1 VAITYVGHIIK
12 MALQELEMLE
22 AGDNPEASEY
32 TDGVDWL
39 NLMISGWEADESLS
53 LRPNLLT
60 DDFNTV
66 AGTGSYTAGTSGTA
80 FTYRPIRIVSSY
92 LASTGLSQPLSLQGK
107 ADYALIQNKTAAGRP
122 CVLYYDPLQVG
133 VIYFDRVPDAVYTV
147 FCDMQVPVGDYADEN
162 TTLAVSPEYR
172 AALVYNL
179 AVTLA
184 PNYKANLRPQTAS
197 NAKRCLERIQYQAHI
212 AQAVNPVPSCDL
224 IV

>member
-1 VAITYVGHIIK
+1 VAITHVGHIIK

-22 AGDNPEASEY
+22 SGDNPEATEY

-53 LRPNLLT
+53 LRPNLFT
-60 DDFNTV
+60 DDFDTV
-66 AGTGSYTAGTSGTA
+66 AGTASYTAGNSGTA
-80 FTYRPIRIVSSY
+80 FTYRPIRIVNAY
-92 LASTGLSQPLSLQGK
+92 LVSTGMSQPLGIQGK
-107 ADYALIQNKTAAGRP
+107 ADYDLIQNKTVAGRP

-147 FCDMQVPVGDYADEN
+147 FCDMQVHVGDYADEN
-162 TTLAVSPEYR
+162 VTLAVSPEYR

-212 AQAVNPVPSCDL
+212 AQAVSPVPSCDL